1 MSFLVLSSSR
11 FLITF
16 AFSLFGLLTFLL
28 DVPVLF
34 GFIVGVVF
42 RSGSV
47 LFLLFVLLTRR
58 VVFVPLGFLLLLYVF
73 FNMISRI

>member
-1 MSFLVLSSSR
+1 LSFLVLSSSR
-11 FLITF
+11 FLVTF

-34 GFIVGVVF
+34 GVFVGVVF
-42 RSGSV
+42 RSDSV

-58 VVFVPLGFLLLLYVF
+58 VVFVPLGFLLLLYVI